1 MGKPSSVSV
10 NSMHDTS
17 TDDTIKDNKTPDNKE
32 KKKSIPVHQ
41 LFRFASGLDALLIAV
56 ALLCSAATGAL
67 LPVTIIIFGKYLNVL
82 VGTITSSTDIVA
94 ETLPVILVLVYL
106 GIGLFVAAYISQ
118 CAWIIS
124 GER

>member
-1 MGKPSSVSV
+1 MYTTE
-10 NSMHDTS
+10 HTS
-17 TDDTIKDNKTPDNKE
+17 TGDTIKDNKTPDNKE

-41 LFRFASGLDALLIAV
+41 LFRFANGLDALLIAIGI
-56 ALLCSAATGAL
+56 LCSAATGAL

-82 VGTITSSTDIVA
+82 IGNITSLSDVVE

-106 GIGLFVAAYISQ
+106 GIGLFVSAYISQ